1 MRRLHCH
8 LGFMIAP
15 DASRGKGFPSG
26 KITLGPE
33 TE

>member
-15 DASRGKGFPSG
+15 DGGAGKGFLSG
-26 KITLGPE
+26 KITPDKK
-33 TE
+33 